1 MSAKQ
6 IEIGIRWH
14 PDHGHR
20 FFGIDEVNECLKQ
33 GATITSIE
41 EGGVLMT
48 ETGRDAGKVSVFYSG
63 GAIHVN
69 LSHAT

>member
-14 PDHGHR
+14 PEHGHR

-33 GATITSIE
+33 GAAITSIE
-41 EGGVLMT
+41 QGGVLMQ
-48 ETGRDAGKVSVFYSG
+48 ASVSRRNRFDIRC
-63 GAIHVN
+63 ARHI
-69 LSHAT
+69 